1 MVTKKTVK
9 EYSKRQ
15 RINLSKSD
23 GFKDDET
30 IVILSTQEY
39 EKLQSEI
46 LNRESEIL
54 KVTKETELYKKRF
67 EDILKSYNKQQK
79 ELDTKVEKLLEVSLK
94 PINETHKKQ
103 LEDKN
108 KQINE
113 LTNQIN
119 TMIGA
124 FNQFNI
130 RINTLT
136 TLDILFRKK
145 HIEIISDFNESITLV
160 NNSNPIVNADI
171 KQVPDRN
178 SKD

>member
-1 MVTKKTVK
+1 
-9 EYSKRQ
+9 
-15 RINLSKSD
+15 
-23 GFKDDET
+23 
-30 IVILSTQEY
+30 
-39 EKLQSEI
+39 
-46 LNRESEIL
+46 
-54 KVTKETELYKKRF
+54 
-67 EDILKSYNKQQK
+67 
-79 ELDTKVEKLLEVSLK
+79 
-94 PINETHKKQ
+94 
-103 LEDKN
+103 
-108 KQINE
+108 
-113 LTNQIN
+113 
-119 TMIGA
+119 MIGA